1 MDIAP
6 VPAQVARVWAETAEG
21 RGLLADLPTVLA
33 ELSERFGV
41 AEIGTPFGGGWVG
54 YVVPAT
60 LRDGRRAVLKVSLS
74 DEEHAHEADAL
85 ERWAGDGA
93 VQLLDRVGEP
103 NAMLL
108 ERCEPGTPLL
118 AHADRDAAIA
128 IACSLL
134 RRLERPLVDGHPFL
148 PVPELAR
155 RYATSIPSDFARL
168 GRAFDPALADE
179 AAALCAVFARDTA
192 PPYLVN
198 RDFHLG
204 NVLAARRE
212 PWLAIDPK
220 PMSGDP
226 HYEPAPML
234 WNRFDEYGD
243 EVRDG
248 VRRRFHT
255 LVDAAGL
262 DEARARDWVVVR
274 MVINAH
280 WAVEDAERARRPLD
294 ADERIWITRCIAI
307 TKAVQD

>member
-134 RRLERPLVDGHPFL
+134 RRLERPLVDVHPFL
-148 PVPELAR
+148 PVP
-155 RYATSIPSDFARL
+155 
-168 GRAFDPALADE
+168 
-179 AAALCAVFARDTA
+179 
-192 PPYLVN
+192 
-198 RDFHLG
+198 
-204 NVLAARRE
+204 
-212 PWLAIDPK
+212 
-220 PMSGDP
+220 
-226 HYEPAPML
+226 
-234 WNRFDEYGD
+234 
-243 EVRDG
+243 
-248 VRRRFHT
+248 
-255 LVDAAGL
+255 
-262 DEARARDWVVVR
+262 
-274 MVINAH
+274 
-280 WAVEDAERARRPLD
+280 
-294 ADERIWITRCIAI
+294 
-307 TKAVQD
+307 

>member
-41 AEIGTPFGGGWVG
+41 AEVGTPFGGGWVG

-220 PMSGDP
+220 PLAGERAFDTGHLLRDLLPDP
-226 HYEPAPML
+226 LDPPSVGRM
-234 WNRFDEYGD
+234 
-243 EVRDG
+243 
-248 VRRRFHT
+248 VRR
-255 LVDAAGL
+255 L
-262 DEARARDWVVVR
+262 
-274 MVINAH
+274 
-280 WAVEDAERARRPLD
+280 
-294 ADERIWITRCIAI
+294 ADELELEPERVRGWALVRSVENALWCLQDGDDASWDV
-307 TKAVQD
+307 AVATELARLGP

>member
-41 AEIGTPFGGGWVG
+41 AEVGTPFGGGWVG

-93 VQLLDRVGEP
+93 VQLVDRVGEP

-118 AHADRDAAIA
+118 AHAERDAAIA

-134 RRLERPLVDGHPFL
+134 RRLERPLVDAHPFL

-220 PMSGDP
+220 PLAGERAFDTGHLLRDLLPDP
-226 HYEPAPML
+226 LDPPSAG
-234 WNRFDEYGD
+234 RI
-243 EVRDG
+243 
-248 VRRRFHT
+248 VRR
-255 LVDAAGL
+255 L
-262 DEARARDWVVVR
+262 
-274 MVINAH
+274 
-280 WAVEDAERARRPLD
+280 
-294 ADERIWITRCIAI
+294 ADELELEPERVRGWALVRSVENALWCLQDGDDASWDV
-307 TKAVQD
+307 AVATELARLGP